1 MVEELQWLLGALPL
15 IAVACLLILAWIDLT
30 HRVLRPL
37 TSRGGP
43 RGPTASYT
51 MVDVVCLLLWL
62 SLLGAGVS
70 RVAAAPWVGEAWLV
84 LAVLVIESVG
94 SWWLGVRL
102 VSAAGVVD
110 WRRRVVCQLVIV
122 PLALFGPPLAMA
134 LPFVLLYYYEPAL
147 VCAIWPAAPAALLAA
162 YLLARWVARGAT
174 AIAAS
179 SPPIELKATLPR

>member
-1 MVEELQWLLGALPL
+1 MNEFVKSLNILLLMAVAVAAW
-15 IAVACLLILAWIDLT
+15 IAVA

-37 TSRGGP
+37 TVFRKP
-43 RGPTASYT
+43 RSSANYT
-51 MVDVVCLLLWL
+51 LIDVVCLLLWL

-70 RVAAAPWVGEAWLV
+70 SVAAAPWVGEAWLV

-122 PLALFGPPLAMA
+122 PLALYGPPLALA
-134 LPFVLLYYYEPAL
+134 LSFVVLKQFEWSRVA
-147 VCAIWPAAPAALLAA
+147 VIWLAASAALLAA

-174 AIAAS
+174 VVAAS